1 MLLIWVDIDIAMVAM
16 VMEIIPGKVE
26 ADIDPWQRCSN
37 MARIVDR
44 SQREYIPRSGWLLRT
59 GMIGICGNKLGRG
72 LYLDILSR
80 DPVNR

>member
-37 MARIVDR
+37 MARIVDG
-44 SQREYIPRSGWLLRT
+44 SQREY
-59 GMIGICGNKLGRG
+59 IGICGNKLGRG